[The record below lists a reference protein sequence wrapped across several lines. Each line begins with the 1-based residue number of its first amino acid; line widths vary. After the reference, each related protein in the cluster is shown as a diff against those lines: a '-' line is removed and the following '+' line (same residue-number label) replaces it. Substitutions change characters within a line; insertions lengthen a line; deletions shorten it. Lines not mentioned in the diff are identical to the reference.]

1 MFDHLIRLYS
11 FSISF
16 PFQIESLQMHL
27 IITIHLTR
35 QCKFVM
41 DTLNKI
47 PVSVYHDMNVDALAW
62 SNAVQHNISRWQYIC
77 LNYSFCSSKIDFHL
91 LSFVLS
97 FFLSLVYTLQCPMV
111 LLNKFTKLKL
121 RFNWKTLNYFF
132 LFYINFIIIVWLLL
146 PLSPRV
152 MYCL

>member
-35 QCKFVM
+35 QCKFDM

-77 LNYSFCSSKIDFHL
+77 LNNSFYSSKIDFHL
-91 LSFVLS
+91 LSFVRS
-97 FFLSLVYTLQCPMV
+97 FFLWSIHSNAQWCCWTNLQ
-111 LLNKFTKLKL
+111 
-121 RFNWKTLNYFF
+121 NWNYASIEKHWTIFF
-132 LFYINFIIIVWLLL
+132 YFILILLL
-146 PLSPRV
+146 LYGCCCPSPSV